1 MQTEFR
7 TILWRRGLSMMLF
20 VLFSMTVAMAQVL
33 VKGTVIDKTGE
44 SVIGASIQVKGTTQG
59 TITDIDG
66 KFSLGVPDKK
76 SVIVISFIGYAT
88 KELQVDPSKPMSIVL
103 EEDTKVLDEVV
114 VVGYQEVRKKDL
126 TGSVAKADM
135 NELLNTPVGSFDQ
148 TLGGRIAGVNVS
160 SGEGTPGGTM
170 NIVIR
175 GNNSLTQDN
184 SPLYVIDGFPVEDAA
199 IASTI
204 NPSDIESLDIL
215 KDASATAIYGA
226 RGANGVVIITTKKG
240 KVGKAQIT
248 YDGSVTMQHVT
259 RTIPMMDAYEFVKLQ
274 AETYPASI
282 ANSTGGYLMEYQ
294 GKQWTLEDYRDIF
307 QYDWQDEILRTAWQH
322 NHNIRITG
330 GTEGVRY
337 NASVSYYNQD
347 GILLNSGY
355 ERFQARANTVVKRDK
370 LDISLTTNY
379 SRSIQTGSTP
389 SETSYSGMNNLFYSV
404 WGYRPV
410 TYPNKSMESLLNDV
424 MDEAIDSSNDYRFNP
439 IRSLK
444 EEYRK
449 YYINN
454 LQMNGYVSYEFIK
467 GLKLKVSG
475 GYTYDARKNDQFNN
489 SNTRYGGPTS
499 TDKVNAQIIRNERLT
514 WLNENTLTYQTNI
527 KKKHFFNSLIGITF
541 QNSDYEY
548 YSLKSTHIPNE
559 SLGMAGMADGTL
571 SSSSSLKSS
580 WAMMSYLARLNYNYK
595 SKYYATASFR
605 ADGSSKFSKKHRYG
619 YFPSGSL
626 AWNFMEE
633 EFMAPI
639 KKVVGA
645 GKLRVSWG
653 LTGNNRIGEYDYYAL
668 LQMLKEK
675 QGDYISNGSIPSGVY
690 PFDNDMSSV
699 GMVPVSLPN
708 EDLKWETTEQWN
720 VGLDLSFFD
729 ERLNFTADVY
739 RKTTRDLLL
748 EASLPLVSGYYSATK
763 NIGKVRNDGLE
774 LSLSTVNIKTK
785 DFTWTSDFNIAF
797 NKNEVLEL
805 AENQLSLT
813 TAAKFDQNYNSQP
826 SYIAK
831 VGLPMGMMYGY
842 LYEGT
847 YKYDDF
853 IKSGN
858 SYTLKDNVP
867 YFSSEANTQPG
878 MPKYKDINGDGVID
892 SNDRTIIGRGL
903 PIHTGGFTNSFAY
916 KGFDLSI
923 FFQWSYGNDIM
934 NANRLFF
941 ENAGGKKD
949 LNQFASY
956 ANRWTPDNPD
966 SDIPAATKSAS
977 NNVISSRIIEDG
989 SYLRLKTVTLGY
1001 TFPKTLIAKAKLS
1014 NARVYLAAQNL
1025 WTWTSYSGYDPEV
1038 SIRNSALTPG
1048 LDFSSYPRAFTL
1060 SFGVNLGF

>member
-20 VLFSMTVAMAQVL
+20 VLFSVTVAMAQVL
-33 VKGTVIDKTGE
+33 VRGTVVDQTGE

-76 SVIVISFIGYAT
+76 SVIVVSFIGYAT
-88 KELQVDPSKPMSIVL
+88 KELQVDTSKPMSIVL

-160 SGEGTPGGTM
+160 SSEGTPGGTM

-240 KVGKAQIT
+240 KVGKAQLS

-294 GKQWTLEDYRDIF
+294 GKQWTLDDYRDIF
-307 QYDWQDEILRTAWQH
+307 QYDWQDEILRTALQH
-322 NHNIRITG
+322 NHNIRLTG

-355 ERFQARANTVVKRDK
+355 ERFQARANTVIKRDK

-454 LQMNGYVSYEFIK
+454 LQLNGYVSYEFIK

-527 KKKHFFNSLIGITF
+527 KKKHFFNSLVGITF

-580 WAMMSYLARLNYNYK
+580 WSMMSYLARLNYNYK

-720 VGLDLSFFD
+720 VGLDLSFFN

-774 LSLSTVNIKTK
+774 LSLSTVNVQTK

-813 TAAKFDQNYNSQP
+813 TAARFDQNYNSQP

-842 LYEGT
+842 IYEGT

-853 IKSGN
+853 VKSGN

-878 MPKYKDINGDGVID
+878 MPKYKDVNGDGIID
-892 SNDRTIIGRGL
+892 TNDRTIIGRGL
-903 PIHTGGFTNSFAY
+903 PIHTGGFTNSFTY
-916 KGFDLSI
+916 KGFDLSV

-956 ANRWTPDNPD
+956 ANRWTPENPE

-1001 TFPKTLIAKAKLS
+1001 TFPKALIAKAKLS
-1014 NARVYLAAQNL
+1014 NARVYVAAQNL

-1038 SIRNSALTPG
+1038 SVRNSALTPG

>member
-20 VLFSMTVAMAQVL
+20 VLFSVTVAMAQVL
-33 VKGTVIDKTGE
+33 VRGTVVDQTGE

-76 SVIVISFIGYAT
+76 SVIVVSFIGYAT
-88 KELQVDPSKPMSIVL
+88 KELQVDTSKPMSIVL

-160 SGEGTPGGTM
+160 SSEGTPGGTM

-248 YDGSVTMQHVT
+248 YDGSVTMHHVT

-294 GKQWTLEDYRDIF
+294 GKQWTLDDYRGIF
-307 QYDWQDEILRTAWQH
+307 QYDWQDEILRTALQH
-322 NHNIRITG
+322 NHNIRLTG

-347 GILLNSGY
+347 GVLLNSGY
-355 ERFQARANTVVKRDK
+355 ERFQARANTVIKRDK

-424 MDEAIDSSNDYRFNP
+424 MDEAINSSNDYRFNP

-454 LQMNGYVSYEFIK
+454 LQLNGYVSYEFIK

-527 KKKHFFNSLIGITF
+527 KKKHFFNSLVGITF

-580 WAMMSYLARLNYNYK
+580 WSMMSYLARLNYNYK

-720 VGLDLSFFD
+720 VGLDLSFFN

-774 LSLSTVNIKTK
+774 LSLSTVNVQTK

-813 TAAKFDQNYNSQP
+813 TAARFDQNYNSQP

-842 LYEGT
+842 IYEGT

-853 IKSGN
+853 VKSGN

-878 MPKYKDINGDGVID
+878 MPKYKDVNGDGIID
-892 SNDRTIIGRGL
+892 TNDRTIIGRGL
-903 PIHTGGFTNSFAY
+903 PIHTGGFTNSFTY
-916 KGFDLSI
+916 KGFDLSV

-956 ANRWTPDNPD
+956 ANRWTPENPE

-1001 TFPKTLIAKAKLS
+1001 TFPKALIAKAKLS
-1014 NARVYLAAQNL
+1014 NARVYVAAQNL

-1038 SIRNSALTPG
+1038 SVRNSALTPG

>member
-1 MQTEFR
+1 
-7 TILWRRGLSMMLF
+7 
-20 VLFSMTVAMAQVL
+20 
-33 VKGTVIDKTGE
+33 
-44 SVIGASIQVKGTTQG
+44 
-59 TITDIDG
+59 
-66 KFSLGVPDKK
+66 
-76 SVIVISFIGYAT
+76 
-88 KELQVDPSKPMSIVL
+88 
-103 EEDTKVLDEVV
+103 
-114 VVGYQEVRKKDL
+114 
-126 TGSVAKADM
+126 
-135 NELLNTPVGSFDQ
+135 
-148 TLGGRIAGVNVS
+148 
-160 SGEGTPGGTM
+160 
-170 NIVIR
+170 
-175 GNNSLTQDN
+175 
-184 SPLYVIDGFPVEDAA
+184 
-199 IASTI
+199 
-204 NPSDIESLDIL
+204 
-215 KDASATAIYGA
+215 
-226 RGANGVVIITTKKG
+226 
-240 KVGKAQIT
+240 
-248 YDGSVTMQHVT
+248 
-259 RTIPMMDAYEFVKLQ
+259 
-274 AETYPASI
+274 
-282 ANSTGGYLMEYQ
+282 
-294 GKQWTLEDYRDIF
+294 
-307 QYDWQDEILRTAWQH
+307 
-322 NHNIRITG
+322 
-330 GTEGVRY
+330 
-337 NASVSYYNQD
+337 
-347 GILLNSGY
+347 
-355 ERFQARANTVVKRDK
+355 
-370 LDISLTTNY
+370 
-379 SRSIQTGSTP
+379 
-389 SETSYSGMNNLFYSV
+389 
-404 WGYRPV
+404 
-410 TYPNKSMESLLNDV
+410 